1 MSIIDTFKGFF
12 GGKKSDKDK
21 QQAQPNANAL
31 AAPAERQA
39 APTFETEARQAA
51 LRDLAGDSGGADATA
66 ATRDAFAPRQQEPPR
81 ERSGGAITPSELN
94 EHDRTRNQFRSMF
107 SNTAPRRY

>member
-12 GGKKSDKDK
+12 GGKKSKN
-21 QQAQPNANAL
+21 QAQPEAADKNAL

-66 ATRDAFAPRQQEPPR
+66 ATRDAFAPRQAQASP
-81 ERSGGAITPSELN
+81 N
-94 EHDRTRNQFRSMF
+94 EHDRTRDQFRSMF